1 VDINRQRLI
10 QFLADV
16 DQEILNMRAGEGRW
30 YHRALCFDKGPES
43 SPVMHRLTVFKEYP
57 TRKNLKEFF
66 EISEQDFGKL
76 TTDNF
81 RTWGA
86 AIFPET
92 AKETKAR
99 TVRPFSVQFKDAFY
113 DIFKAVD
120 TPMTPK
126 QVEKIETVSLRL
138 AATFERHV
146 SDTVE
151 AQLGALVRALKKE
164 HPPAAPTPPAAKVAS
179 ARNEIAT
186 KQEITEPSEF
196 AKAVQKRQAITG
208 SADKP
213 SGITRYTGSAR
224 TETADIKAEGDATI
238 KD

>member
-1 VDINRQRLI
+1 MSERADINRNRLI

-16 DQEILNMRAGEGRW
+16 DQEILNMRSGEGRW
-30 YHRALCFDKGPES
+30 YGGALCFDKGPES

-66 EISEQDFGKL
+66 ELAEQDFGKL
-76 TTDNF
+76 TADNF

-92 AKETKAR
+92 SKERTAR

-126 QVEKIETVSLRL
+126 QVEKIEVVSLRL
-138 AATFERHV
+138 AKTFEQHV

-151 AQLGALVRALKKE
+151 AQLGALVKALKAKE
-164 HPPAAPTPPAAKVAS
+164 AKEVKVVAPVTRRLVVPPSGEV
-179 ARNEIAT
+179 
-186 KQEITEPSEF
+186 EPSDFSKE
-196 AKAVQKRQAITG
+196 ATASV
-208 SADKP
+208 
-213 SGITRYTGSAR
+213 
-224 TETADIKAEGDATI
+224 TADIKVEGDATI